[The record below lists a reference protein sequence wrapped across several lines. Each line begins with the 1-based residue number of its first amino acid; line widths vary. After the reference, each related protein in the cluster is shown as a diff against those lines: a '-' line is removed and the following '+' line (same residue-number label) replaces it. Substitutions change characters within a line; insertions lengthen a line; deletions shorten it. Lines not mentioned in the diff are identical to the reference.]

1 MQQIEIS
8 EIQNQ
13 IGILLTAIHSGEEV
27 IFTEATL
34 PIAKVIKLSPDI
46 KIAQA
51 GNNNAALQQAQN
63 SSSQILPIKKRRKAG
78 SAAGQIFMAPDF
90 DEPLDDFKEYME

>member
-13 IGILLTAIHSGEEV
+13 IGILLTAIHNGEEIV
-27 IFTEATL
+27 FTEAAK
-34 PIAKVIKLSPDI
+34 PIAKVINLLPEK
-46 KIAQA
+46 KITQA
-51 GNNNAALQQAQN
+51 GNSNIAFQQVQN
-63 SSSQILPIKKRRKAG
+63 SSILILPIKKRRKAG
-78 SAAGQIFMAPDF
+78 SAAGQVFMSPDF

>member
-8 EIQNQ
+8 ELQNQ
-13 IGILLTAIHSGEEV
+13 IGILLTAIHNGEEV
-27 IFTEATL
+27 VFTEAAQ
-34 PIAKVIKLSPDI
+34 PIAKVIKLLPDK

-51 GNNNAALQQAQN
+51 GTLNTALQQVKN
-63 SSSQILPIKKRRKAG
+63 LSIQILPIKKRRKAG

>member
-27 IFTEATL
+27 IFTEAAQ
-34 PIAKVIKLSPDI
+34 PIAKVIKLLP
-46 KIAQA
+46 A
-51 GNNNAALQQAQN
+51 GNNNVAMQRIHN

>member
-8 EIQNQ
+8 ELQNQ
-13 IGILLTAIHSGEEV
+13 IGILLTAIHNGEEV
-27 IFTEATL
+27 VFTEAAK
-34 PIAKVIKLSPDI
+34 PIAKVIKFLPD
-46 KIAQA
+46 KKRSQA
-51 GNNNAALQQAQN
+51 GKPNLALQDVRN
-63 SSSQILPIKKRRKAG
+63 SSVQILPIKKRRKAG